1 MQADKEGPELAMLLL
16 DAPSVLETMADITR
30 EDIVEGGKGDAS

>member
-16 DAPSVLETMADITR
+16 DAPLALETMADITR
-30 EDIVEGGKGDAS
+30 ENIVEGSERGAS